1 MSRILGGSFR
11 DPNGFV
17 FESDGRLYRQ
27 INRAGA
33 DAWDTFIASGLYQ
46 HLASEGLLVAHR
58 DGAPDSVTSPDPDN
72 AHRLIEPERIP
83 FVSYPYEWC
92 FSQLKDAALATLA
105 IQKAALEHGHVLR
118 DASAFN
124 IQFRNGKP
132 VFIDTLSFGPYR
144 EGEPWVAYRQF
155 CQHFLAPLALVALTD
170 VRLASLS
177 RQHID
182 GVPLDLASR
191 LLPARSRL
199 SPALFLHLHAHAK
212 SQRKYAGKTTVK
224 RRAVSRLALRGL
236 IDNLQSAVKALRWRP
251 AGTEWGDYYDD
262 TNYAGQA
269 LESKPRIIQSYI
281 EKSGAKSVWDIGAN
295 TGVFSRLAS
304 SRDIPTVAFDID
316 PAAVEKNWLE
326 VRRRGDQNILP
337 LIMDLTNPSPSLG
350 WDHGERASLLERG
363 PADLVLALALIH
375 HLAISNNVPLDRIA
389 RFFARAGR
397 QLVIEFVPK
406 SDSQVKRL
414 LATREDIFPHYH
426 AEGFATAFS
435 RYFEIVDSRPVADS
449 ERTLYFMRRRES

>member
-191 LLPARSRL
+191 LLPGRSRL
-199 SPALFLHLHAHAK
+199 SPALFLHIHAHAR
-212 SQRKYAGKTTVK
+212 SQRKYAGKTTVR

>member
-363 PADLVLALALIH
+363 RADLVLALALIH

>member
-1 MSRILGGSFR
+1 
-11 DPNGFV
+11 
-17 FESDGRLYRQ
+17 
-27 INRAGA
+27 
-33 DAWDTFIASGLYQ
+33 
-46 HLASEGLLVAHR
+46 
-58 DGAPDSVTSPDPDN
+58 
-72 AHRLIEPERIP
+72 
-83 FVSYPYEWC
+83 
-92 FSQLKDAALATLA
+92 
-105 IQKAALEHGHVLR
+105 
-118 DASAFN
+118 
-124 IQFRNGKP
+124 
-132 VFIDTLSFGPYR
+132 
-144 EGEPWVAYRQF
+144 
-155 CQHFLAPLALVALTD
+155 
-170 VRLASLS
+170 
-177 RQHID
+177 
-182 GVPLDLASR
+182 
-191 LLPARSRL
+191 
-199 SPALFLHLHAHAK
+199 
-212 SQRKYAGKTTVK
+212 
-224 RRAVSRLALRGL
+224 VSRLALRGL

>member
-58 DGAPDSVTSPDPDN
+58 DCASDSVTSPDPDN
-72 AHRLIEPERIP
+72 IHRLIEPERIP

-363 PADLVLALALIH
+363 PGDLVLALALIH